1 MNTALAE
8 QPERQLSGFTSAYL
22 TTTLFTQVATSREE
36 IMRRLITG
44 ILGGCVLLLAS
55 SIAIA
60 ADTGAEKARKGLFFC
75 PRSRGRGRR
84 KIRGEVAWP
93 CCQF

>member
-22 TTTLFTQVATSREE
+22 TTMLFTQVATSREE
-36 IMRRLITG
+36 IRGRLITG

-60 ADTGAEKARKGLFFC
+60 ADTGAEKEEAREARKGSFLL
-75 PRSRGRGRR
+75 PA
-84 KIRGEVAWP
+84 VTW
-93 CCQF
+93 